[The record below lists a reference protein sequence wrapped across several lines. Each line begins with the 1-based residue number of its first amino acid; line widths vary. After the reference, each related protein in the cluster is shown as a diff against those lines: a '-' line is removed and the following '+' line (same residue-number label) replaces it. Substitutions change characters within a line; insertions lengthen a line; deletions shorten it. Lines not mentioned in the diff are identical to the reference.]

1 MMPLNEECVFSARSK
16 TMVMTVEEA
25 QLSLSEVIDK
35 VVLGESVTLM
45 RHNRAVAVL
54 VSPQSSPVVPEFGCC
69 RDMLTMESDD
79 NDHLADFAE
88 YMP

>member
-1 MMPLNEECVFSARSK
+1 
-16 TMVMTVEEA
+16 MVTTVEDA
-25 QLSLSEVIDK
+25 QRSLGELIDK

-54 VSPQSSPVVPEFGCC
+54 IAPQPGPVVPEFGCC
-69 RDMLTMESDD
+69 REMLTIEADD
-79 NDHLADFAE
+79 DEHLADFAE